1 MPPLSPMLMSPA
13 RSARRKAGGQTP
25 SASPAITGGSL
36 FMTEIASLPACWL
49 VSTRLRLSIWSWK
62 PLRKLMDSRPSI
74 LIVDDEEAIRSALST
89 LLLRA
94 GFNVFSA
101 SDAHGALDVL
111 HSQPLELVLLDVVLD
126 ETNPQSQS
134 GLDILRAIRAF
145 ERFIPVIMLTSYTE
159 WQLESLGLGA
169 IAFVTKPWESNALLG
184 QIRAT
189 LNAVAQIKRDALH
202 STEQRPILRIDD
214 LQIDTEHYR
223 VSRAGKEI
231 DLTPLEFALLA
242 FLVRNPNR
250 EWTREQLLNQVWGY
264 EWVGYER
271 TVDRHIAAIRRKLK
285 LGRDELIETLHGRG
299 YRLLR

>member
-1 MPPLSPMLMSPA
+1 
-13 RSARRKAGGQTP
+13 
-25 SASPAITGGSL
+25 
-36 FMTEIASLPACWL
+36 
-49 VSTRLRLSIWSWK
+49 
-62 PLRKLMDSRPSI
+62 
-74 LIVDDEEAIRSALST
+74 
-89 LLLRA
+89 
-94 GFNVFSA
+94 
-101 SDAHGALDVL
+101 
-111 HSQPLELVLLDVVLD
+111 
-126 ETNPQSQS
+126 
-134 GLDILRAIRAF
+134 
-145 ERFIPVIMLTSYTE
+145 
-159 WQLESLGLGA
+159 LGA

-189 LNAVAQIKRDALH
+189 LNAVAQIKRDAIQ
-202 STEQRPILRIDD
+202 SVESRPILHIDD

-242 FLVRNPNR
+242 FLARNPNR

-271 TVDRHIAAIRRKLK
+271 TVDRHIAALRRKLK

>member
-1 MPPLSPMLMSPA
+1 
-13 RSARRKAGGQTP
+13 
-25 SASPAITGGSL
+25 
-36 FMTEIASLPACWL
+36 
-49 VSTRLRLSIWSWK
+49 
-62 PLRKLMDSRPSI
+62 MDSRPSI
-74 LIVDDEEAIRSALST
+74 LIVDDDEAIRSALST

-94 GFNVFSA
+94 GFNVYSA
-101 SDAHGALDVL
+101 SNVHGALDTL
-111 HSQPLELVLLDVVLD
+111 RSQTLDLVLLDVVLD

-169 IAFVTKPWESNALLG
+169 IAFVAKPWESNALLG

-202 STEQRPILRIDD
+202 SAEQRPILHIDD

-242 FLVRNPNR
+242 FLARNPNR